1 MLTQGVMM
9 MEGIV
14 VWGQPVAY
22 FKKREKAFLNVD
34 ML

>member
-14 VWGQPVAY
+14 VWGQLITH
-22 FKKREKAFLNVD
+22 FRKREKAILNVD